1 MPQRIAILTQPVG
14 VVKNCFKK
22 ADKKKSRT
30 AGSGVIIFAKLG
42 RKESNLRV
50 QESKS
55 CALPLGDYPR
65 AGQGGYWDSNP
76 GYPEPQ
82 SGALTNWTIPT
93 ICLIVPETTLPA
105 SVPAGIRTQDTRLR
119 RPLLYPTE
127 LQAHGTHLMFGF
139 RLNGSRGDRT

>member
-30 AGSGVIIFAKLG
+30 AGSGAIIFAKLG

-93 ICLIVPETTLPA
+93 IN
-105 SVPAGIRTQDTRLR
+105 VPAGTRTPDTRLR
-119 RPLLYPTE
+119 RPLLYPAE
-127 LQAHGTHLMFGF
+127 LQALAG
-139 RLNGSRGDRT
+139 